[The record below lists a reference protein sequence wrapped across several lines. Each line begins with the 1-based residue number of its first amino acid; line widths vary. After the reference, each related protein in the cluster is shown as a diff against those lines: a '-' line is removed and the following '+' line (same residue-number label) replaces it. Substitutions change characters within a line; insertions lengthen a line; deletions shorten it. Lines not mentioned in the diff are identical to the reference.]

1 MATPTIKQRYID
13 DLKFSHQVLSK
24 ALEDFTDQNATKQ
37 SGAIVNHALWTY
49 GHIAVSNAWFRS
61 LLDGVMTPLPDSYNG
76 LFGMGS
82 TPTDEPAKY
91 PSLAEVKKHFA
102 ESLEALIA
110 AVERSSEEDL
120 AKPSLGD
127 SGGMAPD
134 RFAAVNRAGW
144 HAAWHLGQI
153 TMLRRAMGFKPM
165 F

>member
-1 MATPTIKQRYID
+1 MANPTMKQRYID
-13 DLKFSHQVLSK
+13 DLKFAHQVLGK
-24 ALEDFTDQNATKQ
+24 ALGDFTDQNATKQ

-49 GHIAVSNAWFRS
+49 GHIAVSNGWFRS
-61 LLDGVMTPLPDSYNG
+61 LLDGVMTPVPDPYNG

-91 PSLAEVKKHFA
+91 PPLAEVKKHFEA
-102 ESLEALIA
+102 SFEAL
-110 AVERSSEEDL
+110 VSTFERLSEDEL
-120 AKPSLGD
+120 AKPPIGD

-153 TMLRRAMGFKPM
+153 TMLRRALGFKSM